1 MKTTR
6 REIMM
11 FAGGSAVGVLFT
23 PAPWRL
29 ITDTALWSENWPGIP
44 VPARG
49 EIRARYTNCSLCP
62 AGCAVRARCV
72 GDQPV
77 ALAGVAGHPL
87 SHGALCPFGLAGHH
101 LPYLPSRVKQ
111 GPVKEAAAAV
121 ADGIAKCGPAE
132 YIVTLDLRPARTA
145 SWTYRRAMA
154 AIKNGRYVT
163 PSYDPPVAVDFA
175 KARTPSSDR
184 SAAVD
189 LAKAPTHPSDAWM
202 AADLT
207 RARTPSSDAWMA
219 VDFAKARTPSSD
231 GSAAVHLAKAPTPS
245 SNAWMAADL
254 TKARTPSSDR
264 SAAVDLAKA
273 PAHSSDAW
281 VAVDLAR
288 ARTPSS
294 DASVAVDLTKART
307 VLSLGVALLDGWGTP
322 GNVIA
327 ARPGFRLIQAEAVES
342 RTASMADWWLRIR
355 PGSEDALAQGLAGTL
370 TRAAAAEA
378 TGLAESEI
386 AALAAELKDN
396 GPVLVLGSSRLES
409 TGRTIVTR
417 RETPV
422 PAEWRKAAPVTG
434 LASLPDGSI
443 RVLIIDEST
452 PGAYLPWKAIEKKLV
467 ADNPV
472 VVALAWSREGY
483 GRHAQYVLPVGV
495 YPEVAGDIPPA
506 IDSVAATFRISTP
519 LVAAPGGCVKP
530 EEFIAGAAGLPLTD
544 TLRERADA
552 IHKTG
557 RGTLFTYADAK
568 SAALKDISAEDFWK
582 ALNAGGCWID
592 TPDDKAAVARLAPT
606 VAQPRSS
613 EESELPLAVV
623 LSQEL
628 TPASPILSKLY
639 QESNLR
645 LGPNRVALPPSS
657 GLEDGTQATLQ
668 TVLGKCAVQVTLDA
682 GVPAGLVRVSAS
694 PAILDLCAD
703 GARAKV
709 VRA

>member
-87 SHGALCPFGLAGHH
+87 SHGALCPFGLAGYH

-111 GPVKEAAAAV
+111 GPIKEATAAV

-132 YIVTLDLRPARTA
+132 YIVTLDLLPARTA

-163 PSYDPPVAVDFA
+163 PSSDASVAVDLT
-175 KARTPSSDR
+175 KTGTPSSDR

-189 LAKAPTHPSDAWM
+189 LAKAPTPSSDAWM
-202 AADLT
+202 AVDLTRARTPSSGALMAMDLT
-207 RARTPSSDAWMA
+207 RARTPSSDALMA
-219 VDFAKARTPSSD
+219 VNLANVRTPSSD
-231 GSAAVHLAKAPTPS
+231 GSAAVDLAKAPTPS
-245 SNAWMAADL
+245 S
-254 TKARTPSSDR
+254 
-264 SAAVDLAKA
+264 
-273 PAHSSDAW
+273 DALM
-281 VAVDLAR
+281 AVDLAR

-294 DASVAVDLTKART
+294 DTSVAVDLTKART
-307 VLSLGVALLDGWGTP
+307 VLSLGVPLLDGWGTP

-355 PGSEDALAQGLAGTL
+355 PGSEEALAQGLAGTL
-370 TRAAAAEA
+370 TLAAAAEA

-483 GRHAQYVLPVGV
+483 GRHAQYVIPVGV

-519 LVAAPGGCVKP
+519 LVAAPAGCVKP
-530 EEFIAGAAGLPLTD
+530 EEFVAAAAGLPLTD

-568 SAALKDISAEDFWK
+568 SAALKGIGAEDFWK

-606 VAQPRSS
+606 VAQSRSS

-645 LGPNRVALPPSS
+645 LGPNRVALHPSC
-657 GLEDGTQATLQ
+657 GLEDGAEATLQ
-668 TVLGKCAVQVTLDA
+668 TVLGKCAVHVTLDA

-694 PAILDLCAD
+694 PAILDLCAA

>member
-1 MKTTR
+1 
-6 REIMM
+6 
-11 FAGGSAVGVLFT
+11 
-23 PAPWRL
+23 
-29 ITDTALWSENWPGIP
+29 
-44 VPARG
+44 
-49 EIRARYTNCSLCP
+49 
-62 AGCAVRARCV
+62 
-72 GDQPV
+72 
-77 ALAGVAGHPL
+77 
-87 SHGALCPFGLAGHH
+87 
-101 LPYLPSRVKQ
+101 
-111 GPVKEAAAAV
+111 
-121 ADGIAKCGPAE
+121 
-132 YIVTLDLRPARTA
+132 
-145 SWTYRRAMA
+145 
-154 AIKNGRYVT
+154 
-163 PSYDPPVAVDFA
+163 
-175 KARTPSSDR
+175 
-184 SAAVD
+184 
-189 LAKAPTHPSDAWM
+189 
-202 AADLT
+202 
-207 RARTPSSDAWMA
+207 
-219 VDFAKARTPSSD
+219 
-231 GSAAVHLAKAPTPS
+231 
-245 SNAWMAADL
+245 
-254 TKARTPSSDR
+254 
-264 SAAVDLAKA
+264 VDLAKA

-544 TLRERADA
+544 TLHERADA